1 MKTKCKTC
9 FIHQPCIYE
18 KKCFKYK
25 DAPNR
30 ILDSRPYWNIGGYRD
45 GDWKPY
51 KTAEDMTIEELCCES
66 KKQRK
71 EDRRKGYLKAVRE
84 MEKYVNANFM
94 ADYHCNCY
102 GLILAELNRME
113 KK

>member
-51 KTAEDMTIEELCCES
+51 KPENDMTIEELCKES
-66 KKQRK
+66 KKQRR
-71 EDRRKGYLKAVRE
+71 EDRRKGYLKAVKELKEWAYNEVSHYRVYE
-84 MEKYVNANFM
+84 LLEQKLKWMEGK
-94 ADYHCNCY
+94 
-102 GLILAELNRME
+102 
-113 KK
+113 